1 MYTQRNQEFLKNI
14 RSIQSTI
21 EETLELLQKTKHRVE
36 RIFPRRGNAVKKL
49 CNRSR
54 RFDSQCSFTERL
66 DKPKDMIYYN
76 RDFMKYHD
84 APNNKKNTVPGHDC
98 YFAKLASFEK
108 EYCEKGELH
117 MEYRKMSCQEKNRKL
132 CECCRATDFLSP
144 SPAASA
150 PRPYPD
156 YGKPVPDFH
165 YLPSTKTP
173 QVAVNLT
180 SGFQRRAQLK
190 PRCFNRVSSK
200 QGIKRQSKS

>member
-1 MYTQRNQEFLKNI
+1 MANGLRLKPGMQSTHSANQEFLKNI

-36 RIFPRRGNAVKKL
+36 RIFPRRGNALKKL

-76 RDFMKYHD
+76 RDLMKYHD

-98 YFAKLASFEK
+98 YFAKLASFEE

-117 MEYRKMSCQEKNRKL
+117 MEYTKMSCQEKNRKL
-132 CECCRATDFLSP
+132 CECCRATDILSP
-144 SPAASA
+144 SPATQLHDPIPITANSSRLSLLTKYKNTTSGRKPDQWFSASS
-150 PRPYPD
+150 
-156 YGKPVPDFH
+156 
-165 YLPSTKTP
+165 STKTD
-173 QVAVNLT
+173 
-180 SGFQRRAQLK
+180 
-190 PRCFNRVSSK
+190 VST
-200 QGIKRQSKS
+200 G